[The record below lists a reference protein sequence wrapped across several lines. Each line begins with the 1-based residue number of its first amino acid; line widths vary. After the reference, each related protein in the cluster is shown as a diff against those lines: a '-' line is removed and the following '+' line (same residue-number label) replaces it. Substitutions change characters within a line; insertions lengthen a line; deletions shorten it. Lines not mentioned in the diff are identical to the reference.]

1 MRAMYEIFTEFSSPT
16 VFLKTFATST
26 RIRSRRKDRIHDLFD
41 IGYSMSTRNDG
52 FECYSRGGFAK
63 FESLERGMREAILCG
78 KVSRQNVNPTRGQ
91 GFTLHPDLYLPT
103 SDTFDPQRKIPLSRD
118 SLHLPS
124 NFLPLF
130 HLENF
135 HFRVK
140 IKMIDSK
147 RCVSNKKRCTAV
159 FLDV

>member
-16 VFLKTFATST
+16 VLFKTSM

-118 SLHLPS
+118 SLHLPTF
-124 NFLPLF
+124 FLRF
-130 HLENF
+130 VSHF